1 MIINFED
8 NSKYLWWQWSLNL
21 WSKIYNVS
29 LDQYTNKSFIWCV
42 EKKNEFQFKIFNI
55 PRLCACTFLL
65 GSVHQVFHNISFYIH
80 VYKHFITNP
89 MWWKKNIQARLEIWF
104 NYISHVVDYS
114 NTLSNLM
121 KFQTDK
127 VIWSC
132 VRFSYTWLLVLV
144 IQFQFFPNKKI
155 LLSLFTSFTLEIYPS
170 FDVKPQEVNLM
181 HIQLIKLKSAFGFF
195 VYYQYF

>member
-1 MIINFED
+1 MFDQKRSRYSWRHYKSMIINFED

-80 VYKHFITNP
+80 VYKHFITTP
-89 MWWKKNIQARLEIWF
+89 MWWKK
-104 NYISHVVDYS
+104 ISKQGWRSD
-114 NTLSNLM
+114 L
-121 KFQTDK
+121 
-127 VIWSC
+127 I
-132 VRFSYTWLLVLV
+132 
-144 IQFQFFPNKKI
+144 
-155 LLSLFTSFTLEIYPS
+155 IYPM
-170 FDVKPQEVNLM
+170 L
-181 HIQLIKLKSAFGFF
+181 LIIPTLQAIWWNSRLTRWYDHVWDFHTPGYWFL
-195 VYYQYF
+195 

>member
-42 EKKNEFQFKIFNI
+42 EKKMNFNI
-55 PRLCACTFLL
+55 KYLIYQDFVHVHSYWDQCTKYFIT
-65 GSVHQVFHNISFYIH
+65 FHFIYMCINISS
-80 VYKHFITNP
+80 P
-89 MWWKKNIQARLEIWF
+89 LQCDEKNIQARLEIWF

-114 NTLSNLM
+114 NTSSNLM